1 MTLQAKDG
9 ILTIHTRSIIGHSD
23 QLTPPS
29 GEFHSDSAGSGINAV
44 FNKFFDNGSWA
55 LDHLAGGDL
64 AGNLI
69 CKQSNLSHAI

>member
-1 MTLQAKDG
+1 MA
-9 ILTIHTRSIIGHSD
+9 
-23 QLTPPS
+23 PPS

-55 LDHLAGGDL
+55 LDHLTGGDL